1 MKKILIA
8 VMMVGAMLISS
19 EVSAKENV
27 KADKNRSVQVEKRV
41 KKEKKENKSIKK
53 EKKEKGNIKKGFA
66 NRGKDFNKNRKHR
79 KVAHVIRKDVHHHH
93 HHHHADKNRVVD
105 HHDHCNG
112 VAEAAS
118 VVIGI
123 AALAAI
129 LAD

>member
-8 VMMVGAMLISS
+8 VMMVGAMLMSS
-19 EVSAKENV
+19 EVSAKENL

-41 KKEKKENKSIKK
+41 KKENKSIKK

-79 KVAHVIRKDVHHHH
+79 KGAHVIRKDVHHHH
-93 HHHHADKNRVVD
+93 HHHHADKHRIVV

>member
-8 VMMVGAMLISS
+8 VMMVGAMLMSS

-27 KADKNRSVQVEKRV
+27 KADKNRNVQVEKRV

-53 EKKEKGNIKKGFA
+53 EKKEKGNIKKGSA

-79 KVAHVIRKDVHHHH
+79 KGAHVIRKDVHHHH
-93 HHHHADKNRVVD
+93 HHHADKHRVVV

>member
-8 VMMVGAMLISS
+8 VMMVGAMLMSS

-53 EKKEKGNIKKGFA
+53 EKKGKGNIKKGFA

-79 KVAHVIRKDVHHHH
+79 KGAHVIRKDVHHHH
-93 HHHHADKNRVVD
+93 HYHHADKQRIVV

>member
-8 VMMVGAMLISS
+8 VMMVGAMLMSS

-53 EKKEKGNIKKGFA
+53 EKKEKGNIKKGSA

-79 KVAHVIRKDVHHHH
+79 KGAHVIRKDVHHHH
-93 HHHHADKNRVVD
+93 HHHHADKHRIVV

>member
-8 VMMVGAMLISS
+8 VMMVGAMLMSS

-53 EKKEKGNIKKGFA
+53 EKGNIKKGFA

-79 KVAHVIRKDVHHHH
+79 KGAHVIRKDVHHHH
-93 HHHHADKNRVVD
+93 HHHHADKHRIVV

>member
-8 VMMVGAMLISS
+8 VMMVGAMLMSS
-19 EVSAKENV
+19 EVSAKENL
-27 KADKNRSVQVEKRV
+27 KAYKNRSVQVEKRV
-41 KKEKKENKSIKK
+41 KKENKSIKK
-53 EKKEKGNIKKGFA
+53 EKKGKGNIKKGFA

-79 KVAHVIRKDVHHHH
+79 KGAHVIRKDVHHHH
-93 HHHHADKNRVVD
+93 HHHHADKHRIVV

>member
-8 VMMVGAMLISS
+8 VMMVGAMLMSS
-19 EVSAKENV
+19 EVSAKENL

-53 EKKEKGNIKKGFA
+53 EKGNIKKGFA

-79 KVAHVIRKDVHHHH
+79 KGAHVIRKDVHHHH
-93 HHHHADKNRVVD
+93 HHHHADKHRIVV

-112 VAEAAS
+112 VAEAES

-123 AALAAI
+123 AALAAL

>member
-53 EKKEKGNIKKGFA
+53 EKGNIKKGFA

-79 KVAHVIRKDVHHHH
+79 KGAHVIRKDVHHHH
-93 HHHHADKNRVVD
+93 HHHHADKHRIVV

>member
-8 VMMVGAMLISS
+8 VMMVGAMLMSS
-19 EVSAKENV
+19 EVSAKENL

-79 KVAHVIRKDVHHHH
+79 KGAHVIRKDVHHHH
-93 HHHHADKNRVVD
+93 HHHADKHRIVV

-118 VVIGI
+118 GVIGI